1 MSLRNS
7 TIAEIVVQA
16 KVIPAEKLKEAEKT
30 AEEMNRPLTQVL
42 IETNLIDEK
51 KLSQLVARFFNVE
64 FIDLA
69 SKKIPEKI
77 LDYVPEELARSSEI
91 MPFDVKGNSLY
102 LAMRD
107 PKDLGTIDLIRKET
121 GLDIKPF
128 YITQQALTNTL
139 NQYSQSI
146 KKEFAEIISKTAKK
160 PVKGKLKEI
169 AQEVPVI
176 KALETILKYA
186 SAQNASDVHI
196 ELMPEK
202 LMIRARVDGVLR
214 DVISLP
220 TSIQPA
226 LVARVKIL
234 ADLKID
240 EHRVPQDGRFNF
252 QVSNA
257 TIALRVSI
265 IPSFRGENVVLRLLA
280 ESARPMTLEE
290 LGMTGRNKE
299 IIEKVIKEPSGMVLS
314 TGPTGCG
321 KTTSLYSI
329 SNILNTPKVKICTI
343 EDPVEYEM
351 RRVSQMQINSRIG
364 LTFASGLR
372 ALLRHDPDIMMVGE
386 IRDEE
391 TAEIATHAAL
401 TGHLVLSTLH
411 TNSAAAAV
419 PRLID
424 MGVEP
429 YLVSSTVNVIIAQ
442 RLVRA
447 ICKHCAKEVKPT
459 KEVVDLITK
468 VSPELAKDNFKIWEA
483 KGCADCDDT
492 GYKGRVGIYEVF
504 QNSDEISKLI
514 LKRAPAQ
521 EIEQAAK
528 KEGFTSMANDGLK
541 KAIKGQTTVEEI
553 LRATKE
559 RE

>member
-1 MSLRNS
+1 MALRNS
-7 TIAEIVVQA
+7 TIAEIVIQA
-16 KVIPAEKLKEAEKT
+16 KAIPAEKLKGAEKI
-30 AEEMNRPLTQVL
+30 AKEMNRPLTQVL
-42 IETNLIDEK
+42 IETNLVDEK
-51 KLSQLVARFFNVE
+51 KLSQLVAQFFDVE

-77 LDYVPEELARSSEI
+77 LDYVPEELARSLEI
-91 MPFDVKGNSLY
+91 MPFNVKGKSLY

-128 YITQQALTNTL
+128 YITQQALTNAL
-139 NQYSQSI
+139 NQYSKSI
-146 KKEFAEIISKTAKK
+146 KKEFAEIIAKTAQK
-160 PVKGKLKEI
+160 PAKGKLKDI
-169 AQEVPVI
+169 AKEVPVV

-186 SAQNASDVHI
+186 SAQNASDIHI

-202 LMIRARVDGVLR
+202 LMVRIRVDGILR

-220 TSIQPA
+220 TNVQPA

-234 ADLKID
+234 ANLKID

-252 QVSNA
+252 QVSNI

-299 IIEKVIKEPSGMVLS
+299 IIEKMIKEPSGMVLS

-321 KTTSLYSI
+321 KTTTLYSI
-329 SNILNTPKVKICTI
+329 SNILNTNEVKICTI
-343 EDPVEYEM
+343 EDPVEYEIK
-351 RRVSQMQINSRIG
+351 RVSQMQINPRIG

-391 TAEIATHAAL
+391 TAKIATHAAL

-411 TNSAAAAV
+411 TNSAASAI

-429 YLVSSTVNVIIAQ
+429 YLVSSTVNVVIAQ

-447 ICKHCAKEVKPT
+447 VCKHCAKKVSPT
-459 KEVVDLITK
+459 KEVIDLIAK
-468 VSPELAKDNFKIWEA
+468 VDPELAKGNFKIWEA
-483 KGCADCDDT
+483 KGCPDCDNT
-492 GYKGRVGIYEVF
+492 GYKGRIGIYEVF

-528 KEGFTSMANDGLK
+528 KEGFTSMASDGLK
-541 KAIKGQTTVEEI
+541 KALKGQTTVEEI
-553 LRATKE
+553 LRVTKE
-559 RE
+559 GE